1 MSPHPYLS
9 VECAVSFTSPHRK
22 QSEKGTRNC
31 SHLAFSSLIET
42 SLCYPLSTAL
52 VFLLVCFSCFPS
64 SGNSKIFISFLQH
77 PLSSCCLCFSISC
90 ATLYPSLPPLTSV
103 YPSHGCFCC
112 LGFSMPH
119 APLCIYLPYLCMAL
133 TLLLLWF
140 CSLPRHVSHTLHLPC
155 FPQEIL
161 CRYTTTSMVT
171 WLASLCALVAWR
183 AVRLLNACMPAVRGL
198 ITVTS
203 TVWAKG

>member
-1 MSPHPYLS
+1 MFPSGIQQFDRNFSMLPTVHCPCLFVGLFFSLSPIFFKNCHLLS
-9 VECAVSFTSPHRK
+9 SASP
-22 QSEKGTRNC
+22 
-31 SHLAFSSLIET
+31 
-42 SLCYPLSTAL
+42 
-52 VFLLVCFSCFPS
+52 VFLLSLLFHILC
-64 SGNSKIFISFLQH
+64 N
-77 PLSSCCLCFSISC
+77 PLSLSTCLNICM
-90 ATLYPSLPPLTSV
+90 SLQLLLLLS
-103 YPSHGCFCC
+103 GLF
-112 LGFSMPH
+112 H
-119 APLCIYLPYLCMAL
+119 APCPPSVSLYLPYLCVAL

-183 AVRLLNACMPAVRGL
+183 AGRLLNACMPAVRGL

>member
-1 MSPHPYLS
+1 MLPTIHCLCLFVGLFFSPSPIWNFKNFHLLS
-9 VECAVSFTSPHRK
+9 SASPVFF
-22 QSEKGTRNC
+22 
-31 SHLAFSSLIET
+31 LSLLFHILFNPLSLST
-42 SLCYPLSTAL
+42 SL
-52 VFLLVCFSCFPS
+52 
-64 SGNSKIFISFLQH
+64 NI
-77 PLSSCCLCFSISC
+77 LC
-90 ATLYPSLPPLTSV
+90 
-103 YPSHGCFCC
+103 PSHCCFCG
-112 LGFSMPH
+112 LGFSMPLPRSVSLH
-119 APLCIYLPYLCMAL
+119 VPYLCMAL

-183 AVRLLNACMPAVRGL
+183 AGRLLNACMPAVRGL

>member
-1 MSPHPYLS
+1 MLPTVHCPCLFVGLFFSLSPMWNFKSFHLLS
-9 VECAVSFTSPHRK
+9 SASP
-22 QSEKGTRNC
+22 
-31 SHLAFSSLIET
+31 
-42 SLCYPLSTAL
+42 
-52 VFLLVCFSCFPS
+52 VFLL
-64 SGNSKIFISFLQH
+64 
-77 PLSSCCLCFSISC
+77 
-90 ATLYPSLPPLTSV
+90 SLPFCILCNLLSLSASLNTCMSLTLLLLLSGLFHSFMSPSV
-103 YPSHGCFCC
+103 SF
-112 LGFSMPH
+112 
-119 APLCIYLPYLCMAL
+119 YLPYFCVAL

-161 CRYTTTSMVT
+161 SRYTTTSMVT

-183 AVRLLNACMPAVRGL
+183 AGRLLNACMPAVRGL